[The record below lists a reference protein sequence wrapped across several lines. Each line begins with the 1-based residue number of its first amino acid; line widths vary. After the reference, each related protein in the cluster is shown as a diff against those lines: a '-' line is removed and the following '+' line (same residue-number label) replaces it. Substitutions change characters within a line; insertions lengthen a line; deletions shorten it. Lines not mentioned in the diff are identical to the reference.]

1 MTSPKQYTDN
11 INLSKKSRS
20 QKSINSDKNTKLKNK
35 AKQKHKKKIETKT
48 IVLVQPKRKLEKPL
62 ANVENKVTNDI
73 HTSLFVYP
81 TYDETKTKRKKS
93 KKKKN
98 NEQVNQRGLLNH
110 PINKNYF
117 DKSYY
122 DFAYEFSDLADKMEF
137 KKGEHLH
144 LELPLVMTN
153 HAKKRRQE
161 RPCRKG
167 DRIYNVINNEA
178 IVTSFP
184 IPKDINTN
192 ILKHL
197 DNKMGAYRNRFLEI

>member
-1 MTSPKQYTDN
+1 MTSLKQSTN
-11 INLSKKSRS
+11 SNNLSKKKQS
-20 QKSINSDKNTKLKNK
+20 QKSSNSDKNTKLRNK
-35 AKQKHKKKIETKT
+35 AKQKHKKKKETKT
-48 IVLVQPKRKLEKPL
+48 IVLVQPKKIENPL
-62 ANVENKVTNDI
+62 ANTESKVTNEI
-73 HTSLFVYP
+73 HTSLFAYP
-81 TYDETKTKRKKS
+81 TYDEIKTKRKKLKE
-93 KKKKN
+93 KK
-98 NEQVNQRGLLNH
+98 NEQVNQRGLSNH
-110 PINKNYF
+110 PINRNYF
-117 DKSYY
+117 DKLHY

-184 IPKDINTN
+184 IPKDVNTN

-197 DNKMGAYRNRFLEI
+197 DNKMGAYRNRY